1 MSSLEVGRLVR
12 QEVFFSW
19 LPVNQGRVS
28 QISCEIYVI
37 HGQFYPW
44 KILDLGWMIDIF
56 GLENF
61 KSSVHTI
68 SIKLFDGLA
77 YIS

>member
-1 MSSLEVGRLVR
+1 MSICAKFQLPSMSSLEVGRLVR

-37 HGQFYPW
+37 HGQFYP
-44 KILDLGWMIDIF
+44 
-56 GLENF
+56 
-61 KSSVHTI
+61 
-68 SIKLFDGLA
+68 
-77 YIS
+77 